1 MQINEISGKIIEC
14 AIRVHKELGSG
25 LLENAYEACLLFE
38 LHKEGLKARRQVQMP
53 VEYQGV
59 KIDVG
64 YRLDLL
70 VEEQGVVELKSVEK
84 MLPIHE
90 AQVLTNV
97 KLSGLKLG
105 LLLNFSES
113 VLKNGIKRVANEL

>member
-1 MQINEISGKIIEC
+1 MEINDISGKIIEC

-25 LLENAYEACLLFE
+25 LLLNAYEACLLFE

-53 VEYQGV
+53 VEYSGV
-59 KIDVG
+59 RIDVG

-70 VEEQGVVELKSVEK
+70 VEERVIVELKSVEK

-90 AQVLTNV
+90 AQILTYL

-105 LLLNFSES
+105 LLLNFNEK
-113 VLKNGIKRVANEL
+113 VLKDGIKRISNDL

>member
-1 MQINEISGKIIEC
+1 MQINEVSGKIIEC

-25 LLENAYEACLLFE
+25 LLENTYEVCLLFE
-38 LHKEGLKARRQVQMP
+38 LHREGLNARRQVHMP
-53 VEYQGV
+53 VEYSGV

-70 VEEQGVVELKSVEK
+70 VEDQVIVELKSVEK

-90 AQVLTNV
+90 AQILTYL

-105 LLLNFSES
+105 LLLNFNEK
-113 VLKNGIKRVANEL
+113 VLKDGIKRIANNL

>member
-1 MQINEISGKIIEC
+1 MQINDISGKIIEC

-38 LHKEGLKARRQVQMP
+38 LHKEGLKARRQVQMQ
-53 VEYQGV
+53 VEYSGV

-70 VEEQGVVELKSVEK
+70 VEEQVIVELKSVEK
-84 MLPIHE
+84 VMPMHE
-90 AQVLTNV
+90 AQILTYL
-97 KLSGLKLG
+97 KLSKLKLG
-105 LLLNFSES
+105 LLLNFNEK
-113 VLKNGIKRVANEL
+113 VLKDGIKRIANEL

>member
-1 MQINEISGKIIEC
+1 MQINDISGKIIEC

-53 VEYQGV
+53 VEYSGV
-59 KIDVG
+59 RIDVG

-70 VEEQGVVELKSVEK
+70 VEEQVIVELKSVEK
-84 MLPIHE
+84 VMPIHE
-90 AQVLTNV
+90 AQILTYL
-97 KLSGLKLG
+97 KLSKLKLG
-105 LLLNFSES
+105 LLLNFNEK
-113 VLKNGIKRVANEL
+113 VLKDGIKRIANEL

>member
-1 MQINEISGKIIEC
+1 MQINDINGKIIEC

-70 VEEQGVVELKSVEK
+70 VEEQVVVELKAVEK

-90 AQVLTNV
+90 AQILTYL

-105 LLLNFSES
+105 LLLNFSEA
-113 VLKNGIKRVANEL
+113 VLKDGIKRVANDL

>member
-1 MQINEISGKIIEC
+1 MQINDISGKIIEC

-38 LHKEGLKARRQVQMP
+38 LHKEGLTARRQVQMP

-70 VEEQGVVELKSVEK
+70 VEEQVVVELKAVEK
-84 MLPIHE
+84 MSPIHE
-90 AQVLTNV
+90 AQILTYL

-105 LLLNFSES
+105 LLLNFNEA
-113 VLKNGIKRVANEL
+113 VLKNGIKRVANDL